1 MNTPARKSRPV
12 GAAPVRLR
20 PQSRWTLRNLV
31 VTAVVLAV
39 LSAVWGVLEN
49 VKERW
54 YIFDPTRLHNLVQ
67 EGLARYPNDT
77 PSIVA
82 HIVDTLATEHP
93 AWTISTNFAR
103 EPLVRDAATGAVAPG
118 TYRQNDAEWVFNN
131 AGGAMGHMF
140 IIHASITEYLIIFG
154 TPLGT
159 EGHSGVHTAD
169 DYFMIIEG
177 EQWAAPA
184 GAFEPE
190 IYPPGSVNLMRRGE
204 VKQYRF
210 PSTGIAMEYARGW
223 IPPMLPFGFADTFS
237 STLDFRTLWN
247 TCVLTGRHMIRNLL
261 HGKI

>member
-1 MNTPARKSRPV
+1 MLNLFASL
-12 GAAPVRLR
+12 LR
-20 PQSRWTLRNLV
+20 STFSTCPSHAHSPQ
-31 VTAVVLAV
+31 
-39 LSAVWGVLEN
+39 
-49 VKERW
+49 ERW
-54 YIFDPTRLHNLVQ
+54 YIFDPTRLHSLVQ

-103 EPLVRDAATGAVAPG
+103 DPLVRDAATGAVAPG

-190 IYPPGSVNLMRRGE
+190 VRRAALSA
-204 VKQYRF
+204 V
-210 PSTGIAMEYARGW
+210 
-223 IPPMLPFGFADTFS
+223 LFAPACCCFRS
-237 STLDFRTLWN
+237 SE
-247 TCVLTGRHMIRNLL
+247 GMMQ
-261 HGKI
+261 